1 MTAYVLGYLNYWLAA
16 LLLLIGLHGMLAQRN
31 LLKKLMAMN
40 IMQVA
45 VIVFFIALGDK
56 TGATAPIEMSGAPHH
71 AAAYINP
78 LPHALMLTAI
88 VVGVS
93 TTGVALALL
102 IRIHRRY
109 GTLEEPEV
117 LAQLA
122 APSLPSSLP
131 RHQ

>member
-1 MTAYVLGYLNYWLAA
+1 MTPDVLGYLNYWLAA
-16 LLLLIGLHGMLAQRN
+16 LLLVIGLHGMLVRPN
-31 LLKKLMAMN
+31 LVKKLMAMN

-45 VIVFFIALGDK
+45 VIMFFISLAVKSG
-56 TGATAPIEMSGAPHH
+56 GTAPIEIHGTGHGAPD

-102 IRIHRRY
+102 IRIYRHY
-109 GTLEEPEV
+109 GTLEEPEI
-117 LAQLA
+117 LERMQE
-122 APSLPSSLP
+122 
-131 RHQ
+131 